1 VEQAARAGIFYTC
14 KPTRGFRWSM
24 AQRELRTIAALSAF
38 CCGLSFSAGAELF
51 AAVFGAMGVFALIV
65 ARQPT
70 A

>member
-1 VEQAARAGIFYTC
+1 
-14 KPTRGFRWSM
+14 M
-24 AQRELRTIAALSAF
+24 AQRELRTIAVLSAF
-38 CCGLSFSAGAELF
+38 CCGLSYSAGAELF